1 MRRRKVLAAAGVA
14 SIGGLAG
21 CGGSAPT
28 ADEGGGS
35 GDDGSGDDG
44 SGDDGSGDDGSG
56 DDGSGDGSDG
66 DDEAGG
72 DGETDTVTDDLPS
85 DWPSGRYADYD
96 ATTVTVRDAEGDDLG
111 AVRAAIARTG
121 DDRGR
126 GLSDA
131 PSLPEN
137 AGMLFVF
144 PEPRDSLTFIMPDMD
159 FGIDIVY
166 VDAERTIT
174 RIHNAPEPGP
184 NEDGSEQEYDGSGQY
199 VLEVPYEWTD
209 RRGVEVG
216 DSLAFEL

>member
-1 MRRRKVLAAAGVA
+1 MGVA

-21 CGGSAPT
+21 CGGSAPM
-28 ADEGGGS
+28 ADEGDDGEGS
-35 GDDGSGDDG
+35 GDDEEGG
-44 SGDDGSGDDGSG
+44 G
-56 DDGSGDGSDG
+56 DDGSGDGDG
-66 DDEAGG
+66 QSGENG
-72 DGETDTVTDDLPS
+72 GETDAVTDDLPT
-85 DWPSGRYADYD
+85 DWPSGAYADYD
-96 ATTVTVRDAEGDDLG
+96 ATTVTVRDPDGDDLG
-111 AVRAAIARTG
+111 AVRAAIADTRDKRTL
-121 DDRGR
+121 

-137 AGMLFVF
+137 AGVLFVYS
-144 PEPRDSLTFIMPDMD
+144 EPRETLTFIMPNMD

-166 VDAERTIT
+166 VDADRTIT

-184 NEDGSEQEYDGSGQY
+184 NEDGSEQRYPGSGQY